1 MPMTKDTRAFVPTAI
16 RAPSIFRSQVLT
28 TLTRVCICSPCY
40 LHPSPTSASMLADA
54 PLPRGSDAT
63 LASGV
68 HCPRVP
74 EQSVTSPL
82 CLVGYALS
90 RRVRSMGG
98 TVCFFHQTFISVV
111 IQVTRCAAPWGSLP
125 AFAFGDVVDRT
136 DATDICSITEQPS
149 LSPRSPTR
157 TAIDPP
163 YG

>member
-40 LHPSPTSASMLADA
+40 LHPSPTPASMLADA

-74 EQSVTSPL
+74 EQFVTWPL
-82 CLVGYALS
+82 RLVGYVRWDERSAPFSKPDIHFRSLRSQRS
-90 RRVRSMGG
+90 R
-98 TVCFFHQTFISVV
+98 FHRWDRT
-111 IQVTRCAAPWGSLP
+111 GSL
-125 AFAFGDVVDRT
+125 R
-136 DATDICSITEQPS
+136 
-149 LSPRSPTR
+149 L
-157 TAIDPP
+157 
-163 YG
+163 